1 MVRQRSI
8 LLILSTLVA
17 FASLSS
23 LLAQEEHRSETKA
36 QVPSLDKFHTV
47 IYPLW
52 HDAWPKKDT
61 EALIAMLPEL
71 EKGVAD
77 ISKASLPGI
86 LQEKKISW
94 ETNVKK
100 LQEITGEYK
109 AAVEAKDSMKL
120 LGAAEKLHGQYEA
133 LVRIVRPVMKELMEF
148 HAELYM
154 LYHYYMPEYRLEQ
167 MRTSVA
173 VLKEK
178 MSILDKATLPA
189 RFKGKQDE
197 FKAAREKLSAAV
209 DELHEILK
217 NPANDQ
223 GKTNAAIYTVHGE
236 YQALE
241 RLFN

>member
-1 MVRQRSI
+1 MVRQRFF
-8 LLILSTLVA
+8 LLILSALVA
-17 FASLSS
+17 CALP

-47 IYPLW
+47 IYHLW

-61 EALIAMLPEL
+61 DALIALVPDI
-71 EKGVAD
+71 EKHVTE

-86 LQEKKISW
+86 LREKKPLW
-94 ETNVKK
+94 DTNVKK
-100 LQEITGEYK
+100 LQDIAGEYK
-109 AAVEAKDSMKL
+109 AAAEARDSAKL

-133 LVRIVRPVMKELMEF
+133 LVRVVRPVMKELMDF
-148 HAELYM
+148 HAEFYM
-154 LYHYYMPEYRLEQ
+154 LYHDYMPEYKLEQ
-167 MRTSVA
+167 MKTSAA

-178 MSILDKATLPA
+178 MVALNMATLPA
-189 RFKGKQDE
+189 PLKGKQDE
-197 FKAAREKLSAAV
+197 FQAAREKLSASV

-223 GKTNAAIYTVHGE
+223 GKTNAAIYAVHGD

-241 RLFN
+241 RLLN

>member
-1 MVRQRSI
+1 MVRQRSY
-8 LLILSTLVA
+8 LLILSVLLA
-17 FASLSS
+17 FAFPPS

-36 QVPSLDKFHTV
+36 QVPSLDAFHTV
-47 IYPLW
+47 IYRLW

-61 EALIAMLPEL
+61 DALSAMLPEI

-77 ISKASLPGI
+77 ISRAPLPGI
-86 LQEKKISW
+86 LQEKKPSW

-100 LQEITGEYK
+100 LQEIAGEYR
-109 AAVEAKDSMKL
+109 AAVEAKDSEKL

-154 LYHYYMPEYRLEQ
+154 LFHYYMPEYKLEQ
-167 MRTSVA
+167 LRTSAA

-178 MSILDKATLPA
+178 MGPLNKAALPA
-189 RFKGKQDE
+189 RFKAKQDD
-197 FKAAREKLSAAV
+197 FQAAREKLSASV
-209 DELHEILK
+209 DELNEILK

-223 GKTNAAIYTVHGE
+223 GKTNAAIHAVHGD

-241 RLFN
+241 RLFD

>member
-1 MVRQRSI
+1 MVRPRSF
-8 LLILSTLVA
+8 LLILSALVA
-17 FASLSS
+17 FAFPSS

-61 EALIAMLPEL
+61 DALIALLPGI
-71 EKGVAD
+71 EKGVTD
-77 ISKASLPGI
+77 ISRASLPGI
-86 LQEKKISW
+86 LQEKKPSW
-94 ETNVKK
+94 DTNVKK
-100 LQEITGEYK
+100 LQEIAGEYK
-109 AAVEAKDSMKL
+109 AAVEAKDSVKL

-167 MRTSVA
+167 IRTSA
-173 VLKEK
+173 GILKEK
-178 MSILDKATLPA
+178 MGVLNNAALPA
-189 RFKGKQDE
+189 RFKGKQEE
-197 FKAAREKLSAAV
+197 FQTAREKLSASV
-209 DELHEILK
+209 DELYEILK

-223 GKTNAAIYTVHGE
+223 GKTNAAIYAVHGD

-241 RLFN
+241 RLLN